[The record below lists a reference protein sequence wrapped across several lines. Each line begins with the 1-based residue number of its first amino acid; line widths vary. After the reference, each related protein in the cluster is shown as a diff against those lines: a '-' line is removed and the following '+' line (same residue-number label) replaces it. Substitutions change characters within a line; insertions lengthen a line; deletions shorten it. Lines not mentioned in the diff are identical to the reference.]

1 MPITGTD
8 IAQFFSGAVYS
19 RAEEIVLTPYTTPT
33 ILWTILPLVITTF
46 MIGLYFGRYK
56 TEELGWNT
64 AFGNT
69 ISLLWVTTAL
79 IRFLYEEYG
88 SWVFLTWDPAG
99 HTPKVIIIGLLTL
112 WAFILAICN
121 FFHALPKWLSFLFSS
136 AVPVNI
142 TALLFIIIVIGKI
155 HVDAATW
162 TAAVLLFVLAA
173 IAYSIVEAIIMPSQE
188 AKKYIEDY
196 KHHAEELK
204 EEREQRIRKS
214 VHLIKERIVAQYR
227 ATLSHIRGSF
237 GIKNK

>member
-88 SWVFLTWDPAG
+88 SWIFLTWDPAG
-99 HTPKVIIIGLLTL
+99 HTPKVIIIGLLTF

-142 TALLFIIIVIGKI
+142 TALLLIIIVIGKI
-155 HVDAATW
+155 PVDAATW
-162 TAAVLLFVLAA
+162 TAAIILFILAA

-196 KHHAEELK
+196 KHHAEKLK
-204 EEREQRIRKS
+204 KEREQRIEQT
-214 VHLIKERIVAQYR
+214 VHLFKERIVAQYH
-227 ATLSHIRGSF
+227 ATLSHINAFF
-237 GIKNK
+237 GVKKK

>member
-19 RAEEIVLTPYTTPT
+19 RAEEIVLTPWTTPT

-69 ISLLWVTTAL
+69 ISLLWVATAL

-88 SWVFLTWDPAG
+88 SWVFITWDPAG
-99 HTPKVIIIGLLTL
+99 HTLKVIIIGLLTL
-112 WAFILAICN
+112 WAFVLAVCN

-142 TALLFIIIVIGKI
+142 SALLLIIIVIGKI
-155 HVDAATW
+155 HVDGATW
-162 TAAVLLFVLAA
+162 TAAILLFVLAA
-173 IAYSIVEAIIMPSQE
+173 IAYSIIEAIIMPSQE
-188 AKKYIEDY
+188 AKKYIENY
-196 KHHAEELK
+196 KHHAAELK
-204 EEREQRIRKS
+204 KEREQRIRKG
-214 VHLIKERIVAQYR
+214 VHLLKERILAQYH

-237 GIKNK
+237 GIKKE